1 MSSPASVLHV
11 RPLMTVGLTILAAMG
26 GIVSARAEQVGDAFV
41 VFNVQTGELRLNPGN
56 AGVSQGNG
64 IGSYLIRPNP
74 AVIQFSSTA
83 TQFSYPSGS
92 YLFPPTLGNVTVGD
106 DNTIGAAF
114 YTLGGPNVSGSA
126 GYFSHGN
133 LLAGTAAVSGSSA
146 TTSWGPGTGGVFAS
160 HIPGASFGTSEWSF
174 GSIGSTGM
182 SLEDALAAFGATAQ
196 GGFST
201 STDMIY
207 DIDGVVGEQTFR
219 VYTVSVV
226 PEPSAVVLVAGGGMV
241 VLGGIACRRDRR
253 CTKRRHPHGLE
264 RDCAGTRA

>member
-1 MSSPASVLHV
+1 MKAYPLLRSMGPRMVVGAAVLA
-11 RPLMTVGLTILAAMG
+11 LLCGSA
-26 GIVSARAEQVGDAFV
+26 SARAEQVGDAFV

-92 YLFPPTLGNVTVGD
+92 YLFAPALGNVTPGD

-114 YTLGGPNVSGSA
+114 YTLGGPNVSGSMD
-126 GYFSHGN
+126 YFNHAN
-133 LLAGTAAVSGSSA
+133 LLAGTAAVAGSSGA
-146 TTSWGPGTGGVFAS
+146 TSWGPGNGGVFAS
-160 HIPGASFGTSEWSF
+160 QIPGASFGTNEWSF

-182 SLEDALAAFGATAQ
+182 SLEAALAAFGATTQ
-196 GGFST
+196 GGFSS

-207 DIDGVVGEQTFR
+207 DIDGVLGEQNFR
-219 VYTVSVV
+219 VYTVSAV
-226 PEPSAVVLVAGGGMV
+226 PEPSAIVLVAGGGIA
-241 VLGGIACRRDRR
+241 VLSGIAGRR
-253 CTKRRHPHGLE
+253 CTARTKRKHHHGLE
-264 RDCAGTRA
+264 RHCDGTTA

>member
-1 MSSPASVLHV
+1 MNSPASI
-11 RPLMTVGLTILAAMG
+11 RSIGPLVAVGLPLLAAMG

-83 TQFSYPSGS
+83 TQYSYPSGS
-92 YLFPPTLGNVTVGD
+92 YPFPPTLGNVTAGD

-133 LLAGTAAVSGSSA
+133 LLAGTTAVSGSSG

-160 HIPGASFGTSEWSF
+160 QIPGASLGTSEWSF

-182 SLEDALAAFGATAQ
+182 SLQDALTAFGATAQ

-207 DIDGVVGEQTFR
+207 DIDGVLGEQTFR

-241 VLGGIACRRDRR
+241 VLGVFAGRRDR
-253 CTKRRHPHGLE
+253 KRTRRNHRHGLE
-264 RDCAGTRA
+264 RHCDGTTA